1 MLLGTVQLSGENIS
15 SADARDICESL
26 QQNSIKLLSLRS
38 CRMADRHY
46 RRMMEAVA
54 ECRSISQLNLNLGL
68 VCSRE
73 RVRLL
78 ASALTTNKSLTGL
91 YLHGSPLG
99 DDGLALL
106 IDSLSLHPGITS
118 LDLGDCR
125 LGDRGIQ
132 MLCRL
137 LPTRGARS
145 GLKELTLS
153 ANPAV
158 TPAGWA
164 YLAVAISSDS
174 CLRVLNLDY
183 NRLGDTG
190 VCMLAVS
197 AASCKTLEVM
207 DLESV
212 GASDQGARVLLTLLS
227 GFSRTLTDV
236 VVKDNNIN
244 TDIERELAQRLGQ
257 VHVSADSSS
266 SDSGQSGDEALP
278 PASGS
283 GKKRPRRG
291 GTDSTRRAVSMGSPR
306 DEQLRSVER
315 TAMRLLKRTKSSEG
329 ALLRKRRTL
338 KRGDHLSESDLD
350 SSEEEI
356 SLYMSN
362 MDIGRTE
369 KSSHAETAHKSA
381 SLLTIQSNVVTSSP
395 QQERLEQNLAIG

>member
-1 MLLGTVQLSGENIS
+1 MLLGTVQMSGENLS
-15 SADARDICESL
+15 STDARDISESL
-26 QQNSIKLLSLRS
+26 RQDSIKLLSLRG

-46 RRMMEAVA
+46 RRMVDAVA
-54 ECRSISQLNLNLGL
+54 GCKSISQLNLNLGV

-91 YLHGSPLG
+91 FLHGSPLG

-106 IDSLSLHPGITS
+106 IDSLSQHPGLTS

-137 LPTRGARS
+137 LPAKGTRP

-158 TPAGWA
+158 TPMGWA

-174 CLRVLNLDY
+174 CLRVLNVDY

-190 VCMLAVS
+190 VSMLAVS
-197 AASCKTLEVM
+197 AASCKTLEVL

-212 GASDQGARVLLTLLS
+212 GASDQGAKVLLTLLS
-227 GFSRTLTDV
+227 GFSRALTDV

-257 VHVSADSSS
+257 DHISADSSS
-266 SDSGQSGDEALP
+266 SDSEQSADDAPSPGGTGRYRLKL
-278 PASGS
+278 
-283 GKKRPRRG
+283 KKRSGRG
-291 GTDSTRRAVSMGSPR
+291 GSADGVRRAVSLGNSPR

-329 ALLRKRRTL
+329 VLLRKRRLL
-338 KRGDHLSESDLD
+338 KQEDHLSESDLD

-362 MDIGRTE
+362 MDIERTE
-369 KSSHAETAHKSA
+369 GNPHADTIDKTVC
-381 SLLTIQSNVVTSSP
+381 SLPVTSIMTSSLP
-395 QQERLEQNLAIG
+395 QE